1 MNTNNT
7 MKSLTVIA
15 ARLDTFFKV
24 MQKIAQIGLTVLLVA
39 MLVLTIVN
47 AVDPDAVIG
56 TDLNSMDVG
65 PLTFTL
71 APEYAPE
78 NENILGFAW
87 VMTVIALV
95 CGGTMVYGMGII
107 RRILQPMKEGRPFA
121 ENTAAQM
128 KKLAFCALALGIAQ
142 NIGVMV
148 EAAAALK
155 TFGVDQIMEMGVIR
169 SVTVNYTMELGF
181 VVVFFVLLLTSYLFA
196 YGAQLQQL
204 SDETL

>member
-7 MKSLTVIA
+7 MKSLTVTA

-47 AVDPDAVIG
+47 AVNPDAVIG
-56 TDLNSMDVG
+56 TEMNAMDVG

-71 APEYAPE
+71 APEYTPE
-78 NENILGFAW
+78 NENIIIFAW

-95 CGGTMVYGMGII
+95 CGGMMVYGMGVI

-121 ENTAAQM
+121 MDTAAQM
-128 KKLAFCALALGIAQ
+128 KKLAFCSLALGVAQ
-142 NIGVMV
+142 NIGRMV
-148 EAAAALK
+148 EAFSALK
-155 TFGVDQIMEMGVIR
+155 AFGADQIMETGVIR